1 MARVGIARVSVA
13 RVSVAKASVAI
24 ASVAAI
30 LVGCTPVPV
39 EPDEV
44 RAEREE
50 PRRSSGPAPE
60 RRFAFTTLEGK
71 LVTHKTFRGRM
82 TVIALVTT
90 YDTASQAQ
98 TRFLTSVAH
107 RHTPRTNALLL
118 VLEPA
123 THLPL
128 VQAYASSLGVDYP
141 VAFAD
146 GATVAGEG
154 AFDGLHTVPSVVILD
169 KRGREVWR
177 KVGLVNAKELS
188 EALHEFDG
196 GPR

>member
-1 MARVGIARVSVA
+1 MARLAKVAVISIALSQVA
-13 RVSVAKASVAI
+13 
-24 ASVAAI
+24 
-30 LVGCTPVPV
+30 CTPVPV

-50 PRRSSGPAPE
+50 PRRPSGPAPE
-60 RRFAFTTLEGK
+60 RRFAFTTLDGK

-98 TRFLTSVAH
+98 TSFITSVAH

-128 VQAYASSLGVDYP
+128 VEAYASSLGVDYP
-141 VAFAD
+141 VALAD
-146 GATVAGEG
+146 EATVAGEG

-169 KRGREVWR
+169 RDGREVWR
-177 KVGLVNAKELS
+177 KVGLVDAKELS
-188 EALHEFDG
+188 NVLHGFDG